1 MQWLPIYYQ
10 YTILRIKKKKKTE
23 KLCGLTYSIPP
34 GKDRAGT

>member
-1 MQWLPIYYQ
+1 MASYILSIYHFKN
-10 YTILRIKKKKKTE
+10 KKKKKKPE

>member
-1 MQWLPIYYQ
+1 MASYILSIYHFKN
-10 YTILRIKKKKKTE
+10 KKKKKTE